1 MTSKTFNPD
10 FYKVDLVALYATMYL
25 KRIVVEKLPWKQHLF
40 SLYEEVKENMK
51 KLGKEKEQSLFS
63 SLREYAR
70 MYNDQ
75 WISIE
80 SENESNEEMYYSLLF
95 VLTLMLGQVKL
106 WVPVDLC
113 LREDVTE
120 VFFDRKPS
128 LKLKYLSQAEF
139 LYDSMAPLCS
149 SLEHVSVPF
158 ADKTLFTKA
167 VGLGTLRVLEFSTGV
182 SDKVI
187 CHALWNIDKKSNK
200 VLQAAIKDKKE
211 GRNFL
216 ALPHL
221 EVLRSNIQMSKNAFG
236 SMRVTLGAAAL
247 VIQPKLRIVE
257 NRFYWSTLQAI
268 QVLLEYEERYKVKHE
283 RRLAVDRL
291 LIPSV
296 EWPEKN
302 LYSNLPLILEM
313 CPKISSLTFTDGNL
327 RMALNPL
334 YTSLKVKLSSV
345 KELCVDATDF
355 TIDDFWPFISEL
367 GSNLKHLTLRV
378 TFSLIV
384 NFYVKKKS
392 DDSLVVASRN
402 VETLSIIFSDSEEK
416 TPFDPEV
423 EAKAMTSFLVCFP
436 ELKTIRYYNLYH
448 IPPLFAVYGCVAGAL
463 ACIPNL
469 QHLSLSGSISAIFGN
484 DIGKIQFRNEVN
496 HNLPSLMDT
505 ATFNVL
511 KKLKSLTID
520 SMFLNNRVDR
530 FLDMLRTC
538 EVHVKV
544 KHRPFTKK
552 GIDPAYYFDCDEFL
566 EIYGGLDFFD
576 DSLF

>member
-1 MTSKTFNPD
+1 TFNPD

-70 MYNDQ
+70 MYNNQ
-75 WISIE
+75 WNAID
-80 SENESNEEMYYSLLF
+80 SENESNGEMYYSLLF
-95 VLTLMLGQVKL
+95 VLALMLGQDKL

-120 VFFDRKPS
+120 VFFVRKPS
-128 LKLKYLSQAEF
+128 LKLKYLSQAEL

-158 ADKTLFTKA
+158 ADKILFTKA

-187 CHALWNIDKKSNK
+187 CNALWNIDKKSDK

-211 GRNFL
+211 GGNFL

-221 EVLRSNIQMSKNAFG
+221 EVLRSNIQMTKNASG

-268 QVLLEYEERYKVKHE
+268 QALLEYEERYKVKHE

-291 LIPSV
+291 LIPSLQ
-296 EWPEKN
+296 WPEKN
-302 LYSNLPLILEM
+302 LNSNLPLILEM
-313 CPKISSLTFTDGNL
+313 CPKICSLTFTVGYL

-334 YTSLKVKLSSV
+334 YTSLKVKLSSL
-345 KELCVDATDF
+345 KQLCLDATDF
-355 TIDDFWPFISEL
+355 TIEDFWPFIREL

-378 TFSLIV
+378 TLNLIN
-384 NFYVKKKS
+384 NFQVKKKRS
-392 DDSLVVASRN
+392 RESYDSLVYS
-402 VETLSIIFSDSEEK
+402 
-416 TPFDPEV
+416 
-423 EAKAMTSFLVCFP
+423 
-436 ELKTIRYYNLYH
+436 
-448 IPPLFAVYGCVAGAL
+448 CVAGAL
-463 ACIPNL
+463 ACSPSL
-469 QHLSLSGSISAIFGN
+469 QHLSLNGSISAIFGN
-484 DIGKIQFRNEVN
+484 DIGKIQCRNKIN
-496 HNLPSLMDT
+496 NNLPSLIET
-505 ATFNVL
+505 STFNVL
-511 KKLKSLTID
+511 RKLKSLTID

-544 KHRPFTKK
+544 MHRPFTKK
-552 GIDPAYYFDCDEFL
+552 GKYSFWIDPAYYFDSDEFL

>member
-40 SLYEEVKENMK
+40 SLYEEVKEK
-51 KLGKEKEQSLFS
+51 YEKIGK
-63 SLREYAR
+63 
-70 MYNDQ
+70 
-75 WISIE
+75 
-80 SENESNEEMYYSLLF
+80 
-95 VLTLMLGQVKL
+95 
-106 WVPVDLC
+106 
-113 LREDVTE
+113 
-120 VFFDRKPS
+120 RKRNNLS
-128 LKLKYLSQAEF
+128 SQAYEN
-139 LYDSMAPLCS
+139 MHECTMI
-149 SLEHVSVPF
+149 
-158 ADKTLFTKA
+158 K
-167 VGLGTLRVLEFSTGV
+167 TLRVLEFSTGV

-302 LYSNLPLILEM
+302 LYSNLPLILE
-313 CPKISSLTFTDGNL
+313 I
-327 RMALNPL
+327 
-334 YTSLKVKLSSV
+334 KLSSV

-378 TFSLIV
+378 TFSLVV

-402 VETLSIIFSDSEEK
+402 VETLSIIFSGSEEK

-448 IPPLFAVYGCVAGAL
+448 IPPLFAGL
-463 ACIPNL
+463 IRL
-469 QHLSLSGSISAIFGN
+469 II
-484 DIGKIQFRNEVN
+484 
-496 HNLPSLMDT
+496 
-505 ATFNVL
+505 
-511 KKLKSLTID
+511 LTV
-520 SMFLNNRVDR
+520 MNF
-530 FLDMLRTC
+530 
-538 EVHVKV
+538 
-544 KHRPFTKK
+544 
-552 GIDPAYYFDCDEFL
+552 
-566 EIYGGLDFFD
+566 
-576 DSLF
+576 